1 VRTRLETIG
10 TWTENKEAVK
20 AVRMGPGQAG

>member
-1 VRTRLETIG
+1 LETIG